1 VKYGRRV
8 SERPSLKPAYLISG
22 SDRPKVETAVR
33 RLRTHFVPESIESVS
48 ALEASGPDVVALC
61 NAGSLFGDARLVL
74 VSDVDGLRKEGA
86 RAPTGGWK
94 PTDVEAVA
102 TYLGS
107 PSPDTVLA
115 LIGLEVRKDA
125 PLAKACARAGD
136 LLLYDV
142 AKRGRVAWV
151 ADRFRQAGVKAEPDA
166 CALLIEYVGEE
177 DLHALTNEIQ
187 KIATWAQGEPVG
199 IDEIEQLVSPV
210 ADTPSFELAN
220 AWGERQTAT
229 LLELSERILG
239 RSDKPRRDTAPRLAA
254 ALNGQLG
261 HMRRMKRLAADGVP
275 PREAALALKL
285 HPFRGEKIYRQ
296 AERFSDDELA
306 GATVRLA
313 ELDLALKG
321 GSRLSPD
328 VELVRALIDIGAEPS
343 RE

>member
-1 VKYGRRV
+1 V

-22 SDRPKVETAVR
+22 SDRPKVETAIR
-33 RLRTHFVPESIESVS
+33 RLRTHFLAESVESVS
-48 ALEASGPDVVALC
+48 ALEATGGDVVALC

-74 VSDVDGLRKEGA
+74 VADVDGFRKEGA

-94 PTDVEAVA
+94 PADVEAVA
-102 TYLGS
+102 AYLAS
-107 PSPDTVLA
+107 PAPDTVLA
-115 LIGLEVRKDA
+115 LVALEVKKDA
-125 PLAKACARAGD
+125 PLAKACAKAGD
-136 LLLYDV
+136 VLLYEV

-199 IDEIEQLVSPV
+199 VDEIEQLVSPV
-210 ADTPSFELAN
+210 ADTPSFELTN
-220 AWGERQTAT
+220 AWGERHTTA
-229 LLELSERILG
+229 LLELAERILG

-254 ALNGQLG
+254 ALNGHLVQ
-261 HMRRMKRLAADGVP
+261 MRRMKRLAADGVP
-275 PREAALALKL
+275 PRDAALALKL

-296 AERFSDDELA
+296 AERFSDEELA
-306 GATVRLA
+306 SATIRLA

-321 GSRLSPD
+321 GSRLAAD
-328 VELVRALIDIGAEPS
+328 VELVRALIDIGAEPA
-343 RE
+343 RA